1 MIRRSNGAKR
11 IIILWVIIATHSI
24 NIHNAPNKLTIK
36 TPKEISHS
44 IPTPKPIIDII
55 EIIDEACPSYRFGK
69 CNNSLAV

>member
-1 MIRRSNGAKR
+1 MIKKKQWSIKNYYV
-11 IIILWVIIATHSI
+11 LVIIATHSI